1 MRVLLDT
8 NVLVAAVTRDTD
20 RSDEAIELLD
30 QVDDSLVSVLSLME
44 LRSVL
49 SKKKRFE
56 RDRIDAIENRV
67 TARMTVTFPDA
78 SDMMA
83 ANRLQSETLLYPMD
97 AMILSAADAADA
109 TLVSFDSE
117 LVEHG
122 AELPQQLLD
131 EDV

>member
-1 MRVLLDT
+1 MRILLDT

-20 RSDEAIELLD
+20 RSEDAIELLD
-30 QVDDSLVSVLSLME
+30 QADDPLVSILSLME

-49 SKKKRFE
+49 SKKKQFE
-56 RDRIDAIENRV
+56 RDRIDAIENRISS
-67 TARMTVTFPDA
+67 RMTVIFPDA

-97 AMILSAADAADA
+97 ALILSAADAADA

-117 LVEHG
+117 LVEYG
-122 AELPQQLLD
+122 AELPPTTA
-131 EDV
+131 